1 MDAARALGLFF
12 RGMLE
17 SASSKVK
24 LQFEFHAPRW
34 PMARTRK
41 YKVNTPRAIIEAA
54 GPIFA
59 ERGFGAVTL
68 KEIVAAAGV
77 NSAAIH
83 YHFGDKQG
91 LYRAVIAHNL
101 EKREEAAPIDTPD
114 KKRMRAESRLRD
126 FVHTL
131 MIQLL
136 DDTLPSVMSRL
147 MLREAIDPTAEFDQ
161 AVDQLPRR
169 QIGMLDAMIG
179 ELVGSRCTRAEIRR
193 MSISVL
199 GQCVYYR
206 YAHKF
211 LERIDPPVRYTRR
224 NIEAIAKHI
233 ARFSLAAIRQLAR
246 ASRARP
252 AASGTRRGV
261 ARRTL
266 SNHGAQHARSP
277 R

>member
-1 MDAARALGLFF
+1 
-12 RGMLE
+12 
-17 SASSKVK
+17 
-24 LQFEFHAPRW
+24 
-34 PMARTRK
+34 MARTRK
-41 YKVNTPRAIIEAA
+41 YNVNTPRAIIEAA

-77 NSAAIH
+77 NSAAVN

-91 LYRAVIAHNL
+91 LYSAVIAHNL
-101 EKREEAAPIDTPD
+101 EQREEAAPIDTPD
-114 KKRMRAESRLRD
+114 KKRLPAESRLRD

-161 AVDQLPRR
+161 AVEQLPTR
-169 QIGMLDAMIG
+169 QIRMLDAMIA
-179 ELVGSRCTRAEIRR
+179 ELVGDRCTRSEVRR

-211 LERIDPPVRYTRR
+211 LQRVDPPVRYTRR
-224 NIEAIAKHI
+224 NIEAIAEHI
-233 ARFSLAAIRQLAR
+233 ARFSLSAIRQLAR
-246 ASRARP
+246 ASHTGSRAP
-252 AASGTRRGV
+252 AARRIKT
-261 ARRTL
+261 RRTL
-266 SNHGAQHARSP
+266 SNHGAPHARSS